1 MGSVEGR
8 RKEERLNAACR
19 EIHPRYEQGDKT
31 MIKKTFCGALCLLAV
46 LAMGLSK
53 ASAAEKTNT
62 APTQQPL
69 PRPDTKAPDTTK
81 PVKVF
86 ILMGQSNMVG
96 MGEIGPET
104 TEGTLAYLTKKEGKY
119 PYLIDDKGNWTVRK
133 DAYYYDARVK
143 KGSPLSPTSNNGKT
157 IGPELGFGYVMGYVL
172 DEPVLVL
179 KSCIGNRSLGWDLL
193 PPGSERFTYEGRT
206 YAGYKDTPDSW
217 IEGQPKKEVN
227 WYAGKQ
233 YDTDVANAKEVLQNL
248 AQYYPD
254 YKGQGY
260 EVAGFVFWQGH
271 KDQNPAHASR
281 YEQNL
286 VRFIKS
292 LRKDF
297 DAPNAKFVLATIAF
311 GGWKLAEPGLTVASA
326 QLAVSGEKGKY
337 PEFKGNVKT
346 VEARDFWR
354 DAAVSP
360 NKKQG
365 YQYNRNAE
373 TYMEVGHSLGWAMA
387 ELLNKQGK

>member
-1 MGSVEGR
+1 MNS
-8 RKEERLNAACR
+8 RK
-19 EIHPRYEQGDKT
+19 
-31 MIKKTFCGALCLLAV
+31 FCGVLCLIA
-46 LAMGLSK
+46 AMIMGVSSL
-53 ASAAEKTNT
+53 SAAEKIDTD
-62 APTQQPL
+62 PKHKL
-69 PRPDTKAPDTTK
+69 PRPDTKAPDIKK

-96 MGEIGPET
+96 MGEIEPET
-104 TEGTLAYLTKKEGKY
+104 TKGTLAYLTKKEGKY
-119 PYLIDDKGNWTVRK
+119 PWLIDEGGNWTVRK
-133 DAYYYDARVK
+133 DVYYYDARTK
-143 KGSPLSPTSNNGKT
+143 KGSPLSPTSNSGKT
-157 IGPELGFGYVMGYVL
+157 IGPELGFGYVMGHVL

-193 PPGSERFTYEGRT
+193 PPGSERFTFEGRT

-233 YDTDVANAKEVLQNL
+233 YDTDTADAKEVLKNL
-248 AQYYPD
+248 AKCYPD

-297 DAPNAKFVLATIAF
+297 DAPNAPFVLATIAF
-311 GGWKLAEPGLTVASA
+311 GGWNLAGPGLTVANA
-326 QLAVSGEKGKY
+326 QLAVSDPKKH
-337 PEFKGNVKT
+337 PEFAGNVKT

-354 DAAVSP
+354 DVEVSP
-360 NKKQG
+360 KNQG
-365 YQYNRNAE
+365 YHYNRNAE
-373 TYMEVGHSLGWAMA
+373 TYMEVGTALGWAMA
-387 ELLNKQGK
+387 DLLNKKQ